1 MYLVSVNS
9 FQKLARLILKINPNQ
24 AFCRENVTV
33 TSEKCMVDPW
43 IIRYPCMEVKNL
55 LFFLC
60 VYSFWQ
66 LTLRCIQ
73 NCSDCCY
80 RWLGSGKTPCSI
92 KYQFWIIK
100 KNFPIYSLG
109 NSQLVLVPITPQPK
123 IGDFFR
129 LIFQSKSLS
138 HFGKISD
145 EN

>member
-9 FQKLARLILKINPNQ
+9 FQKLVRLILKINPNQ

-73 NCSDCCY
+73 NCFDCCY
-80 RWLGSGKTPCSI
+80 RWLGSGSTRRKGETSFIVNTAVLSYGLQKNHVPGTRLNNSLMC
-92 KYQFWIIK
+92 KYCQVPVPVFAK
-100 KNFPIYSLG
+100 
-109 NSQLVLVPITPQPK
+109 LVGEIAQP
-123 IGDFFR
+123 
-129 LIFQSKSLS
+129 
-138 HFGKISD
+138 
-145 EN
+145 

>member
-9 FQKLARLILKINPNQ
+9 FQKLVRLILKINPNQ

-73 NCSDCCY
+73 NCFDCCY
-80 RWLGSGKTPCSI
+80 RWLGSGSTRRKGETSFI
-92 KYQFWIIK
+92 V
-100 KNFPIYSLG
+100 NTA
-109 NSQLVLVPITPQPK
+109 VPPK
-123 IGDFFR
+123 ILESKLFLHLNRDLQQISAQHDRGLDQQITEDF
-129 LIFQSKSLS
+129 Q
-138 HFGKISD
+138 
-145 EN
+145 

>member
-73 NCSDCCY
+73 NCFDCCY
-80 RWLGSGKTPCSI
+80 RWLGSGSTRRKGETSFIVNTAVLVHEKT
-92 KYQFWIIK
+92 KYFPRAF
-100 KNFPIYSLG
+100 NFSSPVLSSLG
-109 NSQLVLVPITPQPK
+109 AAESVQNKYNIY
-123 IGDFFR
+123 R
-129 LIFQSKSLS
+129 
-138 HFGKISD
+138 
-145 EN
+145 ER